1 MNRKICVI
9 TSSRA
14 DYGLLRWIMQ
24 DIRENPDLT
33 LQVIATGMHLSDNFG
48 LTLKEIEQDGFTIDS
63 KVEILSGDDS
73 QLGIAES
80 MSRGLIGVAKALH
93 ALKPDLVLALGDRF
107 EIFASVSAAMVA
119 KIPVAHLHGG
129 EKTVGAYDDS
139 FRHAITKMSHLHFV
153 ATEEYR
159 KRVIQLGE
167 NPSSVFI
174 VGGVGIDSINNLKLL
189 SKSELEKELNISFY
203 EKSLLITFHP
213 ETLAKSSP
221 ANQIQELLS
230 ALKDQE
236 NTTFIFTMPNADT
249 GGREISNMIKD
260 FVAENPNAYAF
271 TSLGQLKYFSCIK
284 AVDAVV
290 GNSSSGLLEVP
301 TFKKA
306 TINIGDRQKGR
317 LQAKSVI
324 NCDPDKKSL
333 LESLDRIYSVTFKD
347 SLKTT
352 INPYGIGGASAKIV
366 EIISE
371 IPLEQMVN
379 KNFYDLEFD
388 HDNS

>member
-1 MNRKICVI
+1 MNRKICVV

-24 DIRENPDLT
+24 DIKDNPNLT
-33 LQVIATGMHLSDNFG
+33 LQVIATGMHLSNSFG
-48 LTLKEIEQDGFTIDS
+48 LTLKEIEQDGFTINS

-80 MSRGLIGVAKALH
+80 MSRALTEVAKALDT
-93 ALKPDLVLALGDRF
+93 LKPDLVLVLGDRF

-129 EKTVGAYDDS
+129 EKTIGAYDDS
-139 FRHAITKMSHLHFV
+139 FRHAITKLSHLHFV
-153 ATEEYR
+153 ATKEYR

-167 NPSSVFI
+167 NPSSVFV
-174 VGGVGIDSINNLKLL
+174 VGGVGIDSINNLRLL
-189 SKSELEKELNISFY
+189 SKSELEKELNLSFN

-213 ETLAKSSP
+213 ETLAKASP
-221 ANQIQELLS
+221 AEQMRELLN
-230 ALKDQE
+230 ALEDQK
-236 NTTFIFTMPNADT
+236 NTTLIFTMPNADT
-249 GGREISNMIKD
+249 GGNEISNMIKN
-260 FVAENPNAYAF
+260 FIAENPNAHAF

-284 AVDAVV
+284 VVDAVV

-324 NCDPDKKSL
+324 NCEPDKKSIL
-333 LESLDRIYSVTFKD
+333 DSLDRVYSGAFNE

-352 INPYGIGGASAKIV
+352 INPYGIGGASAKVVKIIR
-366 EIISE
+366 EIT
-371 IPLEQMVN
+371 LEQIVN
-379 KNFYDLEFD
+379 KIFYDLEFEY
-388 HDNS
+388 DND

>member
-14 DYGLLRWIMQ
+14 DYGLLRWIMK
-24 DIRENPDLT
+24 DIKDNPNLT
-33 LQVIATGMHLSDNFG
+33 LQVIATGMHLSNSFG
-48 LTLKEIEQDGFTIDS
+48 LTVKEIERDGFTINS

-80 MSRGLIGVAKALH
+80 MSRALIGVAKALDK
-93 ALKPDLVLALGDRF
+93 LKPDLVLVLGDRF
-107 EIFASVSAAMVA
+107 EIFAAVSAAMVA
-119 KIPVAHLHGG
+119 KVPVAHLHGG
-129 EKTVGAYDDS
+129 EKTIGAYDDS

-153 ATEEYR
+153 ATKEYR

-167 NPSSVFI
+167 NPSSVFV

-189 SKSELEKELNISFY
+189 SKSELEKELNLSFN

-221 ANQIQELLS
+221 
-230 ALKDQE
+230 
-236 NTTFIFTMPNADT
+236 TT
-249 GGREISNMIKD
+249 
-260 FVAENPNAYAF
+260 
-271 TSLGQLKYFSCIK
+271 LGQLKYFSCIK
-284 AVDAVV
+284 VVDAVV

-301 TFKKA
+301 TFRKA

-324 NCDPDKKSL
+324 NCEPDKKSIRD
-333 LESLDRIYSVTFKD
+333 SLDRIYSVAFKD

-352 INPYGIGGASAKIV
+352 INPYGVGGASAKIV
-366 EIISE
+366 EIIRE
-371 IPLEQMVN
+371 ISLKQIVN
-379 KNFYDLEFD
+379 KNFYDLEFEYD
-388 HDNS
+388 DN

>member
-14 DYGLLRWIMQ
+14 DYGLLRWIMK

-33 LQVIATGMHLSDNFG
+33 LQVIATGTHLSNSFG

-80 MSRGLIGVAKALH
+80 MSRALIGVARALH
-93 ALKPDLVLALGDRF
+93 SLKPDLVLVLGDRF

-119 KIPVAHLHGG
+119 KVPVAHLHGG

-167 NPSSVFI
+167 NPSSVFV

-189 SKSELEKELNISFY
+189 SKSELEKELNLSFN

-230 ALKDQE
+230 ALKGQE

-249 GGREISNMIKD
+249 GGQEISNMIKD

-284 AVDAVV
+284 TVDAVV

-317 LQAKSVI
+317 LQANSVI
-324 NCDPDKKSL
+324 NCNPDKKSIL
-333 LESLDRIYSVTFKD
+333 DSLNRVYSVAFKD

-366 EIISE
+366 EIIRE
-371 IPLEQMVN
+371 IPLERMVN
-379 KNFYDLEFD
+379 KIFYDLEFD
-388 HDNS
+388 YDIS

>member
-14 DYGLLRWIMQ
+14 DYGLLRWIMK

-33 LQVIATGMHLSDNFG
+33 LQVIATGTHLSNSFG

-73 QLGIAES
+73 KLGIAES
-80 MSRGLIGVAKALH
+80 MSRTLIGVARALH
-93 ALKPDLVLALGDRF
+93 SLKPDLVLVLGDRF

-119 KIPVAHLHGG
+119 KVPVAHLHGG

-167 NPSSVFI
+167 NPSSVFV

-189 SKSELEKELNISFY
+189 SKSELEKELNLSFN

-230 ALKDQE
+230 ALKGQE

-249 GGREISNMIKD
+249 GGPEISNMIKD

-284 AVDAVV
+284 TVDAVV

-306 TINIGDRQKGR
+306 TINSGDRQKGR
-317 LQAKSVI
+317 LQANSVI
-324 NCDPDKKSL
+324 NCNPDKKSIL
-333 LESLDRIYSVTFKD
+333 DSLNRIYSVSFKD

-366 EIISE
+366 EIIRE
-371 IPLEQMVN
+371 IPLGQMVN
-379 KNFYDLEFD
+379 KIFYDLEFK

>member
-33 LQVIATGMHLSDNFG
+33 LQVIATGTHLSNSFG